1 MGGEGQR
8 SERNI
13 LVFNSGSS
21 SLKFL
26 LVRYPTEHSGT
37 SEQPGAAGK
46 GIPLMRGMVE
56 RIGGTATL
64 IMTADGTQ
72 EPVREREILDHR
84 SAVEWILELLGGR
97 PVEAMGHRVVHGG
110 AWFRETVVID
120 ETVLEKIAL
129 VTDLAPLHN
138 RACLATIEAARTVAG
153 TDVPMVAVFDTAFHR
168 TIPDHAATYAIPEEW
183 STKYGIRRYGF
194 HGIAHASSAAAYA
207 GAAGRS
213 LEGTRLITVHLGSGC
228 SATAVRDG
236 CSIDTSMGF
245 TPMEGLVMGTRVGDC
260 DTGLVGY
267 LVRHTELT
275 VEQIDRQLNERS
287 GLLGLSGRWSD
298 MREILNAREL
308 GDQRAELAVA
318 VFCYRVRKYIG
329 AYLAVLGGAD
339 AVLFSGGIGERSPLI
354 RTRICEGMD
363 WCGLRLD
370 EQKNS
375 AAVTLP
381 AGSAVCI
388 SPDDTAVPA
397 YVTAVD
403 EEIWIARETLRRLQ
417 HSKGG
422 QP

>member
-1 MGGEGQR
+1 M
-8 SERNI
+8 NI
-13 LVFNSGSS
+13 LVLNSGSS

-26 LVRYPTEHSGT
+26 LVRYPSSEERADEGQSGV
-37 SEQPGAAGK
+37 ER
-46 GIPLMRGMVE
+46 GIPLVRGTIE
-56 RIGGTATL
+56 RIGGPATL
-64 IMTADGTQ
+64 AMVADGIHK
-72 EPVREREILDHR
+72 PVGQREVLDHR
-84 SAVEWILELLGGR
+84 SAVEWIVESLGS
-97 PVEAMGHRVVHGG
+97 PLVEAVGHRVVHGG
-110 AWFRETVVID
+110 AWFRDTVVID
-120 ETVLEKIAL
+120 QTVLEKIAL

-138 RACLATIEAARTVAG
+138 RACLATIEAARTVVGAQI
-153 TDVPMVAVFDTAFHR
+153 PMVAVFDTAFHR

-183 STKYGIRRYGF
+183 SMKYGVRRYGF

-207 GAAGRS
+207 GTLGRS
-213 LEGTRLITVHLGSGC
+213 LKGTRLITVHLGSGC
-228 SATAVRDG
+228 SATAIRDG

-245 TPMEGLVMGTRVGDC
+245 TPMEGLVMGTRAGDC

-267 LVRHTELT
+267 LARHAELT
-275 VEQIDRQLNERS
+275 VEQIDRLLNERS

-298 MREILNAREL
+298 MREIVRAREQ
-308 GDQRAELAVA
+308 GDQRAELAIA
-318 VFCYRVRKYIG
+318 VFCYRVRKYLG

-354 RTRICEGMD
+354 RARICEGMD

-388 SPDDTAVPA
+388 SPNDTTVPA

-403 EEIWIARETLRRLQ
+403 EETWIAREVLRCLQ
-417 HSKGG
+417 RKEREA
-422 QP
+422 Q

>member
-1 MGGEGQR
+1 M
-8 SERNI
+8 NI

-26 LVRYPTEHSGT
+26 LIRYPAEPRGVSG
-37 SEQPGAAGK
+37 QPSAADK
-46 GIPLMRGMVE
+46 GIPLIRGMVE

-64 IMTADGTQ
+64 SLMIEERREAI
-72 EPVREREILDHR
+72 RERQVPDHR
-84 SAVEWILELLGGR
+84 RAVEWIFESLGLR
-97 PVEAMGHRVVHGG
+97 SVDAPVDAMGHRVVHGG
-110 AWFRETVVID
+110 SWFRESVVID
-120 ETVLEKIAL
+120 ETVLGKIAL

-138 RACLATIEAARTVAG
+138 GACLATINAAHEAARAVSG

-183 STKYGIRRYGF
+183 VTKYGVRRYGF
-194 HGIAHASSAAAYA
+194 HGIAHASSAAAYVETV
-207 GAAGRS
+207 GRS

-228 SATAVRDG
+228 SATAIRDG
-236 CSIDTSMGF
+236 CSLDTSMGF
-245 TPMEGLVMGTRVGDC
+245 TPMEGLVMGTRAGDC

-267 LVRHTELT
+267 LARHADLT
-275 VEQIDRQLNERS
+275 VEQIDRLLNERS

-298 MREILNAREL
+298 MREILKAREL

-354 RTRICEGMD
+354 RARICGGMD

-375 AAVTLP
+375 AAITLQ

-388 SPDDTAVPA
+388 SPDGATLPA

-403 EEIWIARETLRRLQ
+403 EETWIARETLRCL
-417 HSKGG
+417 K
-422 QP
+422 

>member
-1 MGGEGQR
+1 M
-8 SERNI
+8 NI
-13 LVFNSGSS
+13 LVLNSGSS

-26 LVRYPTEHSGT
+26 LIRYPVEAGGT
-37 SEQPGAAGK
+37 SGERAEGG
-46 GIPLMRGMVE
+46 RGSSVARGVIE
-56 RIGGTATL
+56 RIGCTATL
-64 IMTADGTQ
+64 SMTINGRG
-72 EPVREREILDHR
+72 EPIRERDVPDHLV
-84 SAVEWILELLGGR
+84 AVEWIFESLRQSMDG
-97 PVEAMGHRVVHGG
+97 PVDAMGHRVVHGG
-110 AWFRETVVID
+110 SWFRETVVID
-120 ETVLEKIAL
+120 ETVLDKIAL

-138 RACLATIEAARTVAG
+138 RACLATIKAAREAARTVAG
-153 TDVPMVAVFDTAFHR
+153 ASVPMVAVFDTAFHR

-183 STKYGIRRYGF
+183 STKYGVRRYGF

-207 GAAGRS
+207 ETVGRS
-213 LEGTRLITVHLGSGC
+213 LDGTRLITVHLGSGC
-228 SATAVRDG
+228 SATAIRDG

-245 TPMEGLVMGTRVGDC
+245 TTMEGLVMGTRAGDC

-267 LVRHTELT
+267 LARHTELT
-275 VEQIDRQLNERS
+275 VGQIDRLLNERS

-298 MREILNAREL
+298 MREILKAREL

-354 RTRICEGMD
+354 RARICHGMD

-370 EQKNS
+370 EKKNS
-375 AAVTLP
+375 AAVTIA

-388 SPDDTAVPA
+388 SPDDATVPA

-403 EEIWIARETLRRLQ
+403 EETWIARETLRRLQ

-422 QP
+422 PP

>member
-1 MGGEGQR
+1 M
-8 SERNI
+8 NI

-26 LVRYPTEHSGT
+26 LIRYPVEPKGVSG
-37 SEQPGAAGK
+37 QPGAASK
-46 GIPLMRGMVE
+46 GIPLIRGMVE
-56 RIGGTATL
+56 QIGGMATL
-64 IMTADGTQ
+64 MMTSDGTQ
-72 EPVREREILDHR
+72 EPIRKRDVSDHR
-84 SAVEWILELLGGR
+84 GAVEWIFESLGPQSVDA
-97 PVEAMGHRVVHGG
+97 PVDAMGHRVVHGG
-110 AWFRETVVID
+110 AWFRESVVID

-138 RACLATIEAARTVAG
+138 GACLATINAANEAARAVSG

-168 TIPDHAATYAIPEEW
+168 TIPDQAATYAIPEEW
-183 STKYGIRRYGF
+183 ATKYGVRRYGF

-207 GAAGRS
+207 ETVGRS

-228 SATAVRDG
+228 SATAIRDG

-245 TPMEGLVMGTRVGDC
+245 TPMEGLVMGTRAGDC

-267 LVRHTELT
+267 LARHTELT
-275 VEQIDRQLNERS
+275 VEQIDRLLNERS

-298 MREILNAREL
+298 MREILQAREL

-318 VFCYRVRKYIG
+318 VFCYRVRKYLG

-354 RTRICEGMD
+354 RARICEGMD

-381 AGSAVCI
+381 AGTAFCI
-388 SPDDTAVPA
+388 SPDKATLPA

-403 EEIWIARETLRRLQ
+403 EETWIARETLRCLQ

>member
-1 MGGEGQR
+1 M
-8 SERNI
+8 NI
-13 LVFNSGSS
+13 LVLNSGSS

-26 LVRYPTEHSGT
+26 LIRYPLGDGEMDG
-37 SEQPGAAGK
+37 EQVPVGR
-46 GIPLMRGMVE
+46 GIHLARGVVE
-56 RIGGTATL
+56 RIGGAATL
-64 IMTADGTQ
+64 SMTIHGRR
-72 EPVREREILDHR
+72 EPIWERDVPDHR
-84 SAVEWILELLGGR
+84 SAVEWIFDLLGQSR
-97 PVEAMGHRVVHGG
+97 DAPVEAMGHRVVHGG
-110 AWFRETVVID
+110 SWFRDTVVID

-138 RACLATIEAARTVAG
+138 RACLATINAAREAARTVAG
-153 TDVPMVAVFDTAFHR
+153 ASVPMVAVFDTAFHR

-183 STKYGIRRYGF
+183 VTKYGVRRYGF

-207 GAAGRS
+207 ETVGRS
-213 LEGTRLITVHLGSGC
+213 LDGTRLITVHLGSGC
-228 SATAVRDG
+228 SATAIRDG

-245 TPMEGLVMGTRVGDC
+245 TPMEGLVMGTRAGDC

-267 LVRHTELT
+267 LARHTELT
-275 VEQIDRQLNERS
+275 VEQIDRLLNERS

-354 RTRICEGMD
+354 RARICQGMD

-375 AAVTLP
+375 AAITLA
-381 AGSAVCI
+381 AGSAACI
-388 SPDDTAVPA
+388 SPDDTTLPA

-403 EEIWIARETLRRLQ
+403 EETWIARETLRRLR
-417 HSKGG
+417 HPKGG

>member
-1 MGGEGQR
+1 M
-8 SERNI
+8 NI
-13 LVFNSGSS
+13 LVLNSGSS

-26 LVRYPTEHSGT
+26 LIRYPLEDGGT
-37 SEQPGAAGK
+37 SGERAEGRSGV
-46 GIPLMRGMVE
+46 PLARGVIE
-56 RIGGTATL
+56 RIGGAATL
-64 IMTADGTQ
+64 SMTINGRG
-72 EPVREREILDHR
+72 EPIRERDVPDHR
-84 SAVEWILELLGGR
+84 IAVEWIFESLGPQSVDA

-110 AWFRETVVID
+110 SWFRDTVVID

-138 RACLATIEAARTVAG
+138 RACLATINAAREAARTVAG
-153 TDVPMVAVFDTAFHR
+153 ASVPMVAVFDTAFHR

-183 STKYGIRRYGF
+183 STKYGVRRYGF

-207 GAAGRS
+207 ETVGRS

-228 SATAVRDG
+228 SATAIRDG

-245 TPMEGLVMGTRVGDC
+245 TPMEGLVMGTRAGDC

-267 LVRHTELT
+267 LARHTELT
-275 VEQIDRQLNERS
+275 VEQIDRLLNERS

-298 MREILNAREL
+298 MREILKAREL

-339 AVLFSGGIGERSPLI
+339 AVLFSGGIGERSSLI
-354 RTRICEGMD
+354 RARICEGMD

-370 EQKNS
+370 EKKNS
-375 AAVTLP
+375 AAVTLA
-381 AGSAVCI
+381 AGSAVCV
-388 SPDDTAVPA
+388 SPDDTTLPA

-403 EEIWIARETLRRLQ
+403 EETWIARETLRRLR
-417 HSKGG
+417 HPKGG
-422 QP
+422 QL

>member
-1 MGGEGQR
+1 M
-8 SERNI
+8 NI

-26 LVRYPTEHSGT
+26 LIRYPAERRGASG
-37 SEQPGAAGK
+37 QPDAADK
-46 GIPLMRGMVE
+46 GIPLIRGMVE

-64 IMTADGTQ
+64 MMTGDGTQ
-72 EPVREREILDHR
+72 EPIRERDVPDHR
-84 SAVEWILELLGGR
+84 RAVEWIFESLGESIDA
-97 PVEAMGHRVVHGG
+97 PVDAMGHRVVHGG
-110 AWFRETVVID
+110 SWFRESVVID
-120 ETVLEKIAL
+120 ETVLGKIAL

-138 RACLATIEAARTVAG
+138 GACLATINAAHEAARAVSG

-183 STKYGIRRYGF
+183 VTKYGVRRYGF
-194 HGIAHASSAAAYA
+194 HGIAHASSAAAYVETV
-207 GAAGRS
+207 GRS

-228 SATAVRDG
+228 SATAIRDG
-236 CSIDTSMGF
+236 CSLDTSMGF
-245 TPMEGLVMGTRVGDC
+245 TPMEGLVMGTRAGDC

-267 LVRHTELT
+267 LARHADLT
-275 VEQIDRQLNERS
+275 VEQIDRLLNERS

-298 MREILNAREL
+298 MREILKAREL

-354 RTRICEGMD
+354 RARICEGMD
-363 WCGLRLD
+363 WYGLRLD

-375 AAVTLP
+375 AAITLQ

-388 SPDDTAVPA
+388 SPDGATLPA

-403 EEIWIARETLRRLQ
+403 EETWIAREALRCLQ
-417 HSKGG
+417 HWKGG

>member
-1 MGGEGQR
+1 M
-8 SERNI
+8 NL
-13 LVFNSGSS
+13 LVLNSGSS

-26 LVRYPTEHSGT
+26 LIQYQSGDGRASDEGDGVRR
-37 SEQPGAAGK
+37 
-46 GIPLMRGMVE
+46 GIPLARGVIE

-64 IMTADGTQ
+64 TMTAGGTQ
-72 EPVREREILDHR
+72 KPIREREIPDHR
-84 SAVEWILELLGGR
+84 IAVEWIFESLER
-97 PVEAMGHRVVHGG
+97 QPVDAMGHRVVHGG
-110 AWFRETVVID
+110 SWFRDTVVID

-153 TDVPMVAVFDTAFHR
+153 VHVPMVAVFDTAFHR

-194 HGIAHASSAAAYA
+194 HGIAHASSATAYA
-207 GAAGRS
+207 ETVGRS
-213 LEGTRLITVHLGSGC
+213 LKGTRLITVHLGGGC
-228 SATAVRDG
+228 SATAIRDG

-245 TPMEGLVMGTRVGDC
+245 TPMEGLVMGTRAGDC

-267 LVRHTELT
+267 LARHTELT
-275 VEQIDRQLNERS
+275 VEQIDRLLNERS

-298 MREILNAREL
+298 MREILKARDL
-308 GDQRAELAVA
+308 GDQRAELAIA

-339 AVLFSGGIGERSPLI
+339 AVLFSGGIGERSSLI
-354 RTRICEGMD
+354 RARICEGMD

-370 EQKNS
+370 EKKNS
-375 AAVTLP
+375 AAITLA

-388 SPDDTAVPA
+388 SPGDTTLPA

-403 EEIWIARETLRRLQ
+403 EETWIARETLRRLER
-417 HSKGG
+417 SKGG
-422 QP
+422 LL

>member
-1 MGGEGQR
+1 M
-8 SERNI
+8 NI
-13 LVFNSGSS
+13 LVLNSGSS

-26 LVRYPTEHSGT
+26 LIRYPAEHSGI
-37 SEQPGAAGK
+37 SDQPGASGK
-46 GIPLMRGMVE
+46 GVPLIRGMVE
-56 RIGGTATL
+56 RIGGAATL
-64 IMTADGTQ
+64 SMTMHDGRR
-72 EPVREREILDHR
+72 EPIREREVPDHR
-84 SAVEWILELLGGR
+84 IAVEWIFDSLGQSR
-97 PVEAMGHRVVHGG
+97 DASVEAMGHRVVHGG
-110 AWFRETVVID
+110 SWFRETVVID

-138 RACLATIEAARTVAG
+138 RACLATINAAREAARTVAG
-153 TDVPMVAVFDTAFHR
+153 ASVPMVAVFDTAFHR

-183 STKYGIRRYGF
+183 STKYGVRRYGF

-207 GAAGRS
+207 ETVGRS

-228 SATAVRDG
+228 SATAIRDG

-245 TPMEGLVMGTRVGDC
+245 TPMEGLVMGTRAGDC

-267 LVRHTELT
+267 LARHTELT
-275 VEQIDRQLNERS
+275 VEQIDRLLNERS

-298 MREILNAREL
+298 MREILKAREL

-339 AVLFSGGIGERSPLI
+339 AVLFSGGIGERSPLT
-354 RTRICEGMD
+354 RARICQGMD

-388 SPDDTAVPA
+388 SPGDATVPA
-397 YVTAVD
+397 YVTAID
-403 EEIWIARETLRRLQ
+403 EETWIARETLRRLR
-417 HSKGG
+417 HPKGG